1 MKKIISILLTF
12 VLVFTSL
19 SVIGV
24 YAKEEGSLFM
34 PSIFDDSMVL
44 QRDKNVPVWG
54 ESTNEGAKVTVT
66 LGEFSKETTV
76 KNGKWY
82 LELDPMPKAKDLTM
96 TVSDTISTLTYNNVA
111 LGDVI
116 LLSGQSNMAME
127 LRKCYGYEYLITDSV
142 NYDVRNYRQ
151 TRKGSYQEERDN
163 LGGNWVKID
172 GDTAGGVEAV
182 GYVMAYQISEKYD
195 VAVGLVR
202 VNLGGASIESY
213 MDYEVLKARPEYEK
227 IISNFAK
234 YKSGE
239 LAENWKKAG
248 STLYNRMVHP
258 LIPYACSSLVW
269 YQGCSNS
276 GNAKLYNYQLYDYI
290 NSWRE
295 SFRDP
300 DMPVCVVQLAPYTS
314 KYMDIRQVQAD
325 TSRRMKNVALIT
337 TANEGPKG
345 YLKEELIHPQEKIP
359 VGNRVFYALDN
370 MCYGASYEYTGPE
383 YTYMTIEN
391 NKPVLHFSHHGTDG
405 LKIAKGDKLTGFT
418 ASKDGESFDSV
429 NAFIADGDKV
439 VIDMEGAKY
448 VRYGWVSMEKDGTLG
463 GNLTN
468 SSNIP
473 AGPFRANLYDINVD
487 KCEMTYGKISVSITN
502 KGYSFTTATVQVL
515 KDGTEVVK
523 SSLIFETVDTEV
535 FDYNIEPGVYVV
547 KVTDEKDN
555 IISEKEVK

>member
-1 MKKIISILLTF
+1 MKKLISILLTF

-34 PSIFDDSMVL
+34 PSIFDDYMVL
-44 QRDKNVPVWG
+44 QRDRNVPVWG

-66 LGEFSKETTV
+66 LGEVSKETTV

-96 TVSDTISTLTYNNVA
+96 TVSDSISAITYTNVA

-163 LGGNWVKID
+163 LDGNWIKID
-172 GDTAGGVEAV
+172 GDTAGGVEAI

-202 VNLGGASIESY
+202 VNLGGAAIESY

-227 IISNFAK
+227 IISNFDK

-295 SFRDP
+295 SFKNP

-314 KYMDIRQVQAD
+314 KYMELRQVQAD

-345 YLKEELIHPQEKIP
+345 YLNEELIHPQEKIP
-359 VGNRVFYALDN
+359 VGNRTFYAIDN
-370 MCYGASYEYTGPE
+370 MYYGASYEYTGPE

-391 NKPVLHFSHHGTDG
+391 DKPVLHFNHTGTDG
-405 LKIAKGDKLTGFT
+405 LKIAKGDKLTGFI
-418 ASKDGESFDSV
+418 ASKDGESFETVD
-429 NAFIADGDKV
+429 AIITDTDKI
-439 VIDMEGAKY
+439 VINMEGARY
-448 VRYGWVSMEKDGTLG
+448 VRYGWVTMEKDGTLG

-468 SSNIP
+468 SSLVP
-473 AGPFRANLYDINVD
+473 AGPFRADLPSLNVD
-487 KCEMTYGKISVSITN
+487 KCEIADGKINVTLTN
-502 KGYSFTTATVQVL
+502 KGYSLTEAIVAVA
-515 KDGTEVVK
+515 KDGAEIKKET
-523 SSLIFETVDTEV
+523 LIFETVDTESLV
-535 FDYNIEPGVYVV
+535 VDVEAGEYTVKITDPSGNVIAENIV
-547 KVTDEKDN
+547 K
-555 IISEKEVK
+555 

>member
-44 QRDKNVPVWG
+44 QRDRNVPVWG

-96 TVSDTISTLTYNNVA
+96 TVTDTTSTLTYNNVA

-163 LGGNWVKID
+163 LDGNWVKID

-182 GYVMAYQISEKYD
+182 GYVMAYQISDKYD

-213 MDYEVLKARPEYEK
+213 MDYEVLKSRPEYEK
-227 IISNFAK
+227 IISNFDK

-370 MCYGASYEYTGPE
+370 MYYGASYEYTGPE

-391 NKPVLHFSHHGTDG
+391 DKPVLHFNHTGTDG

-418 ASKDGESFDSV
+418 ASKDGENFEAVEAIITDT
-429 NAFIADGDKV
+429 DKI
-439 VIDMEGAKY
+439 VINMEGARY
-448 VRYGWVSMEKDGTLG
+448 VRYGWVNMEKDGTLG

-468 SSNIP
+468 SSLVP
-473 AGPFRANLYDINVD
+473 AGPFRADLPNLNVD
-487 KCEMTYGKISVSITN
+487 KCEIADGKLNVILTN
-502 KGYSFTTATVQVL
+502 KGYSLAEAIVSVT
-515 KDGTEVVK
+515 KDGAEIKKETLV
-523 SSLIFETVDTEV
+523 FETVDTESL
-535 FDYNIEPGVYVV
+535 VV
-547 KVTDEKDN
+547 DVEAGEYT
-555 IISEKEVK
+555 VKIADPSGNVIAEENVK

>member
-1 MKKIISILLTF
+1 
-12 VLVFTSL
+12 
-19 SVIGV
+19 
-24 YAKEEGSLFM
+24 
-34 PSIFDDSMVL
+34 
-44 QRDKNVPVWG
+44 
-54 ESTNEGAKVTVT
+54 
-66 LGEFSKETTV
+66 
-76 KNGKWY
+76 
-82 LELDPMPKAKDLTM
+82 
-96 TVSDTISTLTYNNVA
+96 
-111 LGDVI
+111 
-116 LLSGQSNMAME
+116 
-127 LRKCYGYEYLITDSV
+127 
-142 NYDVRNYRQ
+142 
-151 TRKGSYQEERDN
+151 
-163 LGGNWVKID
+163 
-172 GDTAGGVEAV
+172 
-182 GYVMAYQISEKYD
+182 
-195 VAVGLVR
+195 
-202 VNLGGASIESY
+202 
-213 MDYEVLKARPEYEK
+213 MDFEVLKSRPEYSK
-227 IISNFAK
+227 IVSDFDK

-239 LAENWKKAG
+239 LEQNWKKAG
-248 STLYNRMVHP
+248 STLYNQMVHP

-269 YQGCSNS
+269 YQGCSNA
-276 GNAKLYNYQLYDYI
+276 GQAKLYNYQLYDYI

-295 SFRDP
+295 EFKNP

-314 KYMDIRQVQAD
+314 SYMDIRQVQAD
-325 TSRRMKNVALIT
+325 TSRRMKNVALIV

-345 YLKEELIHPQEKIP
+345 YLNEELIHPQDKIP
-359 VGNRVFYALDN
+359 VGNRTFYALDN

-391 NKPVLHFSHHGTDG
+391 NKPVLHFSHLGTDG

-418 ASKDGESFDSV
+418 ASKDGESFDPV
-429 NAFIADGDKV
+429 NASIADGDKV

-468 SSNIP
+468 STDIP

-487 KCEMTYGKISVSITN
+487 KCEMADGKISVSITN
-502 KGYSFTTATVQVL
+502 KGYSFTTATVQIL